1 MAILYLGGAEGARLL
16 IVVVQVGNMAVV
28 AEVLPVEFAETVA
41 ILVSGVTAERSW
53 QNCGTNNAVELD
65 KRGTRAHRRRTGGYV
80 NRSKRISCISCK

>member
-53 QNCGTNNAVELD
+53 QNCGTTNAVKLD
-65 KRGTRAHRRRTGGYV
+65 KLGSGVSSTCAYRRRPSGYV
-80 NRSKRISCISCK
+80 NCS

>member
-65 KRGTRAHRRRTGGYV
+65 KLGSGGSSTRAHRRRPSGYV
-80 NRSKRISCISCK
+80 NRSE

>member
-28 AEVLPVEFAETVA
+28 AEVVPVEFAETVA

-53 QNCGTNNAVELD
+53 QNCGTNNAVKLD
-65 KRGTRAHRRRTGGYV
+65 KLGSGGSSTRAHRRRTGGHA
-80 NRSKRISCISCK
+80 NRSK